1 MFIEAENIRKSYGRK
16 TAVLNSTSFH
26 AASGEYIAIVGANG
40 CGKSTLVN
48 ILIGK
53 IKPDSGTVAMGE
65 TVKTKKQK
73 KSWFKGL
80 KAEFKKIV
88 WPDQKS
94 LTKETAAVV
103 IVSVVVGVIIS
114 VVDLIAR
121 FGIEFLVK

>member
-1 MFIEAENIRKSYGRK
+1 
-16 TAVLNSTSFH
+16 
-26 AASGEYIAIVGANG
+26 
-40 CGKSTLVN
+40 
-48 ILIGK
+48 
-53 IKPDSGTVAMGE
+53 MGE

-94 LTKETAAVV
+94 LTKETAAIV

>member
-1 MFIEAENIRKSYGRK
+1 
-16 TAVLNSTSFH
+16 
-26 AASGEYIAIVGANG
+26 
-40 CGKSTLVN
+40 
-48 ILIGK
+48 
-53 IKPDSGTVAMGE
+53 MGE

-94 LTKETAAVV
+94 LTKEIAAVV

>member
-1 MFIEAENIRKSYGRK
+1 
-16 TAVLNSTSFH
+16 
-26 AASGEYIAIVGANG
+26 
-40 CGKSTLVN
+40 
-48 ILIGK
+48 
-53 IKPDSGTVAMGE
+53 MGE

-80 KAEFKKIV
+80 KTEFKKIV

>member
-1 MFIEAENIRKSYGRK
+1 MK
-16 TAVLNSTSFH
+16 L
-26 AASGEYIAIVGANG
+26 
-40 CGKSTLVN
+40 L
-48 ILIGK
+48 
-53 IKPDSGTVAMGE
+53 
-65 TVKTKKQK
+65 KQK
-73 KSWFKGL
+73 TEKSWFKGL

>member
-1 MFIEAENIRKSYGRK
+1 MRRPEGRNYNESK
-16 TAVLNSTSFH
+16 QK
-26 AASGEYIAIVGANG
+26 E
-40 CGKSTLVN
+40 
-48 ILIGK
+48 
-53 IKPDSGTVAMGE
+53 
-65 TVKTKKQK
+65 KKQK

>member
-1 MFIEAENIRKSYGRK
+1 
-16 TAVLNSTSFH
+16 
-26 AASGEYIAIVGANG
+26 
-40 CGKSTLVN
+40 
-48 ILIGK
+48 
-53 IKPDSGTVAMGE
+53 MGE

-103 IVSVVVGVIIS
+103 IVSVVVGVIIL

>member
-1 MFIEAENIRKSYGRK
+1 MS
-16 TAVLNSTSFH
+16 
-26 AASGEYIAIVGANG
+26 
-40 CGKSTLVN
+40 
-48 ILIGK
+48 
-53 IKPDSGTVAMGE
+53 E

>member
-1 MFIEAENIRKSYGRK
+1 
-16 TAVLNSTSFH
+16 
-26 AASGEYIAIVGANG
+26 
-40 CGKSTLVN
+40 
-48 ILIGK
+48 
-53 IKPDSGTVAMGE
+53 MGE

-73 KSWFKGL
+73 KRLFKGL

>member
-1 MFIEAENIRKSYGRK
+1 
-16 TAVLNSTSFH
+16 
-26 AASGEYIAIVGANG
+26 
-40 CGKSTLVN
+40 
-48 ILIGK
+48 
-53 IKPDSGTVAMGE
+53 MGE

-94 LTKETAAVV
+94 ITKETAAVV

>member
-1 MFIEAENIRKSYGRK
+1 
-16 TAVLNSTSFH
+16 
-26 AASGEYIAIVGANG
+26 
-40 CGKSTLVN
+40 
-48 ILIGK
+48 
-53 IKPDSGTVAMGE
+53 MGE

-103 IVSVVVGVIIS
+103 IVSVLVGVIIS

>member
-1 MFIEAENIRKSYGRK
+1 
-16 TAVLNSTSFH
+16 
-26 AASGEYIAIVGANG
+26 
-40 CGKSTLVN
+40 
-48 ILIGK
+48 
-53 IKPDSGTVAMGE
+53 MGE

-80 KAEFKKIV
+80 KAESKKIV

>member
-1 MFIEAENIRKSYGRK
+1 LS
-16 TAVLNSTSFH
+16 
-26 AASGEYIAIVGANG
+26 
-40 CGKSTLVN
+40 
-48 ILIGK
+48 
-53 IKPDSGTVAMGE
+53 
-65 TVKTKKQK
+65 TKKQK